1 MVHLRVPVP
10 INYFFTRNFNS
21 TEKTCLILYSN
32 YNISKPV
39 AIAKKKKKPLPRA
52 PPQSRFLDFLIK
64 FLPVLREAS

>member
-39 AIAKKKKKPLPRA
+39 AIAKKKKKNLFPEPRHKVV
-52 PPQSRFLDFLIK
+52 SFLIK